1 MDLKI
6 VHRLAQL
13 MERHGLTEVELSEEN
28 SSVRLVRPRG
38 GAAPLAEASPVEAAA
53 STTNDLE
60 PEPET
65 ESHYVTSP
73 MPGTFYVAR
82 SPEEAPFVGEG
93 EVIKP
98 GRVVGIVEAM
108 KVMNEIKSEFGG
120 TVVKVLVPNGSPV
133 EFGQRLFE
141 IQ

>member
-38 GAAPLAEASPVEAAA
+38 GAATLAEASPVEAAA

-82 SPEEAPFVGEG
+82 SPEEAP
-93 EVIKP
+93 
-98 GRVVGIVEAM
+98 
-108 KVMNEIKSEFGG
+108 
-120 TVVKVLVPNGSPV
+120 PV
-133 EFGQRLFE
+133 DSAGAFNPTLLGLADALPPAAFLLREE
-141 IQ
+141 E